1 MVHLFKKSATVKLL
15 DGLAEFAGWRV
26 FPSLK
31 TPEGRVYKKED
42 RNGDKE
48 IVFGKTTIGSY
59 KVVIKRNGKIVH
71 QELQTNRDNAVFW
84 AGEAMAFL
92 EW

>member
-1 MVHLFKKSATVKLL
+1 MVHIFKKRHTMDKL
-15 DGLAEFAGWRV
+15 DGLAQFSGWRV

-31 TPEGRVYKKED
+31 IREGRAFKRD
-42 RNGDKE
+42 NKE
-48 IVFGKTTIGSY
+48 IVFGKTVTGAYKIILKKDG
-59 KVVIKRNGKIVH
+59 KVVH
-71 QELQTNRDNAVFW
+71 QDIQINKKNAIFW